1 MEVYIN
7 LIFAWISVFTAL
19 ILIMAL
25 FTRKSIVAFP
35 GQRKFFITLNKAL
48 RKHHKLI
55 GIVLLAVA
63 LIHGLFST
71 ESVFSLNLGTIS
83 WLIAV
88 LLGINWL
95 LRKKLIKIKGWMFY
109 HRVLVAVFAV
119 SIVIHVIDVGGIQIF
134 NILKPT
140 DKSLSEVSEITVTEP
155 VDETNPSSGKRHRGG
170 RVSAAETDKSNSLI
184 PVSDDDF
191 KTDGIYNDGT
201 YTGEATGFR
210 PGLVVSVEIKDGMIA
225 SVEVIDHNEVSSR
238 FYQRPID
245 LIPDRIVA
253 EQSTDVDAISG
264 ATCTSDGIMEAVE
277 DALSKASS
285 TD

>member
-140 DKSLSEVSEITVTEP
+140 DKSL
-155 VDETNPSSGKRHRGG
+155 
-170 RVSAAETDKSNSLI
+170 
-184 PVSDDDF
+184 
-191 KTDGIYNDGT
+191 
-201 YTGEATGFR
+201 
-210 PGLVVSVEIKDGMIA
+210 
-225 SVEVIDHNEVSSR
+225 
-238 FYQRPID
+238 
-245 LIPDRIVA
+245 
-253 EQSTDVDAISG
+253 
-264 ATCTSDGIMEAVE
+264 
-277 DALSKASS
+277 
-285 TD
+285 